1 MTDEE
6 IKERMRESEAYST
19 MPGDLK
25 AQLDLILSKVE
36 DTLILVAQ
44 LAHPPEDEGMDEAI
58 ARLEAEAQ
66 PKAPST
72 T

>member
-25 AQLDLILSKVE
+25 AQLDF
-36 DTLILVAQ
+36 
-44 LAHPPEDEGMDEAI
+44 G
-58 ARLEAEAQ
+58 
-66 PKAPST
+66 
-72 T
+72 